1 MATRRQPLI
10 PGWLIP
16 GVSAATLVVAVAL
29 AAFLAL
35 WWNAPQG
42 NWVAI
47 WQDSYLCHVVRFSFW
62 QAFLSALLS
71 VVPAIFLARAL
82 YRRRFP
88 GRLALL
94 RLCAMTLI
102 LPVLV
107 AVFGIL
113 SVYGRQGWLASLCQS
128 LGLEW
133 TFSPYGLQGILL
145 AHVFFNLPMASRLL
159 LQALENIPGEQR
171 QLAAQLGMRGW
182 HFFRFVEWPWLR
194 RQIPPVAALI
204 FMLCFASFATVLS
217 LGGGPQATT
226 IELAIYQAL
235 SYDYD
240 PARAAMLALLQMVC
254 CLGLVLLSQRL
265 SKAIAPGTTLL
276 QGWRDPDDRLHSRI
290 CDTVLIVLALLLL
303 LTAIAA
309 ALPFISYAPNRLVSG
324 EGRHLWQL
332 WPQTIWM
339 LVGFGC
345 AWLTAC
351 FIPAKKGSIF
361 ALILAQFVFVLLVW
375 GAGKAATQLAQN
387 GSALARTSLGSGFW
401 LAAALA
407 LLACSDAIRRIS
419 THPLW
424 RWLLH
429 MQIAIIPLWLLY
441 SGTLND
447 LSLMKEYANRQDVFD
462 DALAQHLTLL
472 FGAVLPALV
481 IGVPLGIWCYFSTA
495 RQGAIFS
502 LLNVIQTVP
511 SVALFGLLIA
521 PLAALVTAFP
531 WLGKLGIAGTGMT
544 PALIALVLY
553 ALLPLVR
560 GVVVGLNQIPRDVL
574 ESARAMGMSG
584 AQRFLHV
591 QLPLALPVF
600 LRSLRVVM
608 VQTVGMAV
616 IAALIGAGGFGALVF
631 QGLLSSAID
640 LVLLGVIPVIVLA
653 VLIDALFDL
662 LIALLKVKRND

>member
-1 MATRRQPLI
+1 MSDYQMFEVQVSQVEPLTEQ
-10 PGWLIP
+10 
-16 GVSAATLVVAVAL
+16 VKRFTLVATDGKPL
-29 AAFLAL
+29 PAFTGGSHIIVQMSDGDNQYS
-35 WWNAPQG
+35 NAY
-42 NWVAI
+42 
-47 WQDSYLCHVVRFSFW
+47 S
-62 QAFLSALLS
+62 LLS
-71 VVPAIFLARAL
+71 SPHDTSCYQIAVRLEENSRGGSRFLHQQ
-82 YRRRFP
+82 
-88 GRLALL
+88 
-94 RLCAMTLI
+94 
-102 LPVLV
+102 V
-107 AVFGIL
+107 
-113 SVYGRQGWLASLCQS
+113 
-128 LGLEW
+128 
-133 TFSPYGLQGILL
+133 
-145 AHVFFNLPMASRLL
+145 
-159 LQALENIPGEQR
+159 
-171 QLAAQLGMRGW
+171 
-182 HFFRFVEWPWLR
+182 
-194 RQIPPVAALI
+194 
-204 FMLCFASFATVLS
+204 
-217 LGGGPQATT
+217 
-226 IELAIYQAL
+226 
-235 SYDYD
+235 
-240 PARAAMLALLQMVC
+240 
-254 CLGLVLLSQRL
+254 
-265 SKAIAPGTTLL
+265 
-276 QGWRDPDDRLHSRI
+276 
-290 CDTVLIVLALLLL
+290 
-303 LTAIAA
+303 
-309 ALPFISYAPNRLVSG
+309 
-324 EGRHLWQL
+324 
-332 WPQTIWM
+332 
-339 LVGFGC
+339 
-345 AWLTAC
+345 
-351 FIPAKKGSIF
+351 
-361 ALILAQFVFVLLVW
+361 
-375 GAGKAATQLAQN
+375 KAATQLAQN

-429 MQIAIIPLWLLY
+429 MQIAIVPLWLLY

-653 VLIDALFDL
+653 VLTDALFDL

>member
-1 MATRRQPLI
+1 
-10 PGWLIP
+10 
-16 GVSAATLVVAVAL
+16 
-29 AAFLAL
+29 
-35 WWNAPQG
+35 
-42 NWVAI
+42 
-47 WQDSYLCHVVRFSFW
+47 
-62 QAFLSALLS
+62 
-71 VVPAIFLARAL
+71 
-82 YRRRFP
+82 
-88 GRLALL
+88 
-94 RLCAMTLI
+94 MT
-102 LPVLV
+102 
-107 AVFGIL
+107 
-113 SVYGRQGWLASLCQS
+113 Y
-128 LGLEW
+128 
-133 TFSPYGLQGILL
+133 
-145 AHVFFNLPMASRLL
+145 
-159 LQALENIPGEQR
+159 
-171 QLAAQLGMRGW
+171 
-182 HFFRFVEWPWLR
+182 FRINP
-194 RQIPPVAALI
+194 
-204 FMLCFASFATVLS
+204 
-217 LGGGPQATT
+217 
-226 IELAIYQAL
+226 
-235 SYDYD
+235 
-240 PARAAMLALLQMVC
+240 
-254 CLGLVLLSQRL
+254 
-265 SKAIAPGTTLL
+265 
-276 QGWRDPDDRLHSRI
+276 
-290 CDTVLIVLALLLL
+290 VLALLLL

-339 LVGFGC
+339 LVGVGC
-345 AWLTAC
+345 AWMTAC

-441 SGTLND
+441 SGALND

-560 GVVVGLNQIPRDVL
+560 GVVGLEPDPARCAGERQSDGHERGAAIPACSVTAGVTGI
-574 ESARAMGMSG
+574 SA
-584 AQRFLHV
+584 
-591 QLPLALPVF
+591 
-600 LRSLRVVM
+600 
-608 VQTVGMAV
+608 
-616 IAALIGAGGFGALVF
+616 
-631 QGLLSSAID
+631 
-640 LVLLGVIPVIVLA
+640 
-653 VLIDALFDL
+653 
-662 LIALLKVKRND
+662 

>member
-1 MATRRQPLI
+1 MT
-10 PGWLIP
+10 
-16 GVSAATLVVAVAL
+16 
-29 AAFLAL
+29 
-35 WWNAPQG
+35 
-42 NWVAI
+42 
-47 WQDSYLCHVVRFSFW
+47 YL
-62 QAFLSALLS
+62 
-71 VVPAIFLARAL
+71 
-82 YRRRFP
+82 
-88 GRLALL
+88 
-94 RLCAMTLI
+94 
-102 LPVLV
+102 
-107 AVFGIL
+107 
-113 SVYGRQGWLASLCQS
+113 
-128 LGLEW
+128 
-133 TFSPYGLQGILL
+133 
-145 AHVFFNLPMASRLL
+145 
-159 LQALENIPGEQR
+159 
-171 QLAAQLGMRGW
+171 
-182 HFFRFVEWPWLR
+182 
-194 RQIPPVAALI
+194 
-204 FMLCFASFATVLS
+204 
-217 LGGGPQATT
+217 
-226 IELAIYQAL
+226 
-235 SYDYD
+235 
-240 PARAAMLALLQMVC
+240 
-254 CLGLVLLSQRL
+254 
-265 SKAIAPGTTLL
+265 
-276 QGWRDPDDRLHSRI
+276 RI
-290 CDTVLIVLALLLL
+290 NPVLALLLL

-324 EGRHLWQL
+324 EGLHLWQL

-339 LVGFGC
+339 LVGVGC

-351 FIPAKKGSIF
+351 FVPAKKGSIF

-387 GSALARTSLGSGFW
+387 GSALARTSLGRGFW

-544 PALIALVLY
+544 PALIAPLAALVTAFPWLGKLGIAGTGMTPALIALVLY

-653 VLIDALFDL
+653 VLTDALFDL